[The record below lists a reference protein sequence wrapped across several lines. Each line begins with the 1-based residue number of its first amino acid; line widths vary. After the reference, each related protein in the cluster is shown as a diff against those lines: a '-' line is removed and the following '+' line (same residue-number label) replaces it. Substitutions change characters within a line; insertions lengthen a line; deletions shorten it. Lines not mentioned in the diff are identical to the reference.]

1 MAFIVYILRS
11 ESISGYYVGHTD
23 DLSRRILQHNDSEYQ
38 GSKHTKRNKGP
49 WTCVYAEQYNTRAEA
64 MRREKEIKA
73 KKSRQYI
80 EFLIYRRQSPEGLR
94 D

>member
-1 MAFIVYILRS
+1 MAFTVYILRS
-11 ESISGYYVGHTD
+11 ETTFMYYVGHTD
-23 DLSRRILQHNDSEYQ
+23 DLPRRTAQHNDSEYQ

-64 MRREKEIKA
+64 IRREKEIKA

-80 EFLIYRRQSPEGLR
+80 EFLIYPEGLR